1 MPFGLRQWHQLQQII
16 RPAGILREIVC
27 NGLNFGDP
35 NCLYLDVEMETVLE
49 VPRSLRVTEGAGAGM
64 VIMLATLPP
73 PPPLNLPPLC
83 PQVASCPEQAAQP
96 ASSRAGD
103 EEDHQMLLTRDPPH
117 IQQHLPLRDPSD
129 PQNPPAIINV
139 ETEAHE
145 HITNI
150 PASTPDTVLTLRA
163 EGPLDSLLLYRSQR
177 RLQTSS
183 GSIEA
188 TGTRTMRKAERRPA
202 MKSLRR
208 LQILLRKSLS
218 SRNLSGCSRPRRLP
232 RLWG

>member
-16 RPAGILREIVC
+16 RPAGVLREIVC

-35 NCLYLDVEMETVLE
+35 NCLCLDVEMETALE
-49 VPRSLRVTEGAGAGM
+49 VPRSLRLTEGAGAGM

-83 PQVASCPEQAAQP
+83 PHVASCPEQAAQP
-96 ASSRAGD
+96 ASSLAGD
-103 EEDHQMLLTRDPPH
+103 EEDHQMHLTRDPPH
-117 IQQHLPLRDPSD
+117 KQQHPPLLDLSD
-129 PQNPPAIINV
+129 PQNPPALINV

-150 PASTPDTVLTLRA
+150 SASTPNTVLTLRA
-163 EGPLDSLLLYRSQR
+163 EGPLDSLLLYRSRR

-183 GSIEA
+183 GSTRGDGHPNHEEGREEA
-188 TGTRTMRKAERRPA
+188 GHEDTQESPDP
-202 MKSLRR
+202 SPEESFVPESVR
-208 LQILLRKSLS
+208 LFS
-218 SRNLSGCSRPRRLP
+218 STEVA
-232 RLWG
+232 